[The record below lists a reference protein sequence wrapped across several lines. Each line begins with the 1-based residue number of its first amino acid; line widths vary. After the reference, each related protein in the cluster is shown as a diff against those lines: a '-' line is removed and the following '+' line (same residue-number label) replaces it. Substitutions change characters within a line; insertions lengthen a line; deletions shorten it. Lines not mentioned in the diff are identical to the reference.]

1 MFFQFQREVESPL
14 NCVPSEQSRN
24 GDTVLV
30 TYKGFLADGKVFDTN
45 EDGEPIR
52 FPLGAGQVIRGWDRG
67 LGGACPGEQVVMVI
81 PSELGYG
88 DKGAGNGVIPGGATL
103 YFITTLNGL
112 IR

>member
-1 MFFQFQREVESPL
+1 M
-14 NCVPSEQSRN
+14 PSEQSKN

-30 TYKGFLADGKVFDTN
+30 TYKGFLADGKVFDSN
-45 EDGEPIR
+45 EAGEPIS

-81 PSELGYG
+81 PPELGYG
-88 DKGAGNGVIPGGATL
+88 EKGAGGGVIPGGATL

>member
-1 MFFQFQREVESPL
+1 M
-14 NCVPSEQSRN
+14 PSEQSRN

-30 TYKGFLADGKVFDTN
+30 TYKGFLADGKVFDSN
-45 EDGEPIR
+45 EDGEPIG
-52 FPLGAGQVIRGWDRG
+52 FSLGAGQVIRGWDRG
-67 LGGACPGEQVVMVI
+67 LAGACPGEQVVMVI
-81 PSELGYG
+81 PSDLGYG